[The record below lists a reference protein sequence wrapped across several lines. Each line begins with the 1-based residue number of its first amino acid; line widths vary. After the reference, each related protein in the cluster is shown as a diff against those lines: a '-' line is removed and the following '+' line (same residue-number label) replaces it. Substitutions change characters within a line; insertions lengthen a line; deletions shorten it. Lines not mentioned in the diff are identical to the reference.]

1 MIKNKLY
8 ALFVLLFL
16 FLFSKPLYPFSLGLA
31 LGGGFENYEKSS
43 EISPELSGFCA
54 KIEVLSFAQLGK
66 RILFFPNIGAQ
77 ITQDSQTL
85 FAGTRI
91 GWIIHPHYS
100 PFIGGKIDYRYSPK
114 LGEEK
119 QISSLWI
126 SFSIGFNFLNF
137 TQSHV
142 WFLMDYGFFQ
152 PLPKNMASN
161 DFTFSLAWIFHLF

>member
-1 MIKNKLY
+1 LIKNKLY
-8 ALFVLLFL
+8 TLFFLLSLFFL
-16 FLFSKPLYPFSLGLA
+16 TKPLHSLP
-31 LGGGFENYEKSS
+31 LGIASGIGFENYEKNS
-43 EISPELSGFCA
+43 EIAPELSGFCA

-66 RILFFPNIGAQ
+66 RILLFPHIGVQ
-77 ITQDSQTL
+77 ITQNSQAL

-100 PFIGGKIDYRYSPK
+100 PFIGGTIDYRYLPQ

-119 QISSLWI
+119 QVSALWI

-137 TQSHV
+137 PQSHV

-152 PLPKNMASN
+152 PLPKNLTSN
-161 DFTFSLAWIFHLF
+161 DFTFSLAWIFNLF